1 MLVEAGQ
8 QWSKKGKTY
17 TVKNTS
23 DGGNFTY
30 IITLKEG
37 EADGKDNRRMFG
49 ISVFLEL
56 FKFIKEVKDG

>member
-1 MLVEAGQ
+1 MEVKKGQ
-8 QWSKKGKTY
+8 RWSKNGKVY
-17 TVKNTS
+17 VVKDTS

-37 EADGKDNRRMFG
+37 EADVKDNRRMFG